1 MANFASHAAMVAR
14 LKKLQADL
22 PDTFGNALRQ
32 EAEIEATECKKRC
45 PVDTGALRASIQATG
60 PFRDGRSI
68 SCNIEAGGPAAGY
81 ALIVHEDLE
90 AVHRVGEAKFIERP
104 LQESAQYMADRIA
117 KRIAL

>member
-1 MANFASHAAMVAR
+1 MVAKLR
-14 LKKLQADL
+14 KLQEEL

-45 PVDTGALRASIQATG
+45 PVDTGALRASIQASG
-60 PFRDGRSI
+60 PFRNGRSI
-68 SCNIEAGGPAAGY
+68 TCNIEAGGPAEPY

-90 AVHRVGEAKFIERP
+90 ASHRVGEAKYIERP
-104 LQESAQYMADRIA
+104 LQESAPYMADRIA